1 MSSELTSV
9 VNLNRLKD
17 SIGPSAMRLGQR
29 LGVEAVSLFVGRLAQ
44 CLESPARD
52 RHSYIWRAAIEDH
65 EQDSSD
71 HSVQSTFVDLVRDC
85 ALGAISEGNPEVAAA
100 VVKLLLNSELVTVV
114 RIGLYVC
121 GEHYGPPAVSTA
133 FWESFKP
140 EWLSDVEYWHETYW
154 LVKKAFSRFNAAE
167 RKRFLEAVDSLYK
180 LGPDGALSDEVDV
193 EQRRDI
199 LGAAAGNGDVEIDRM
214 YGELVKQ
221 LGEPRSHPDFHTYM
235 EVSGWSG
242 EHSPLR
248 IESLLS
254 MSDDELFAYL
264 RSFKPEPTR
273 WDGPTYRGL
282 ASQLA
287 AAVRASEDGFSKRT
301 AQFVDMPRPYQHGL
315 LSGLRDRLTQDK
327 REIDWDAT
335 VGLIESIVGSPG
347 FQVDANAPLPDGF
360 EPNTQ
365 WVIGDIAMLV
375 KSGVH
380 GDKLPKELVVRLVNA
395 LIKVLDLTQPTSPTD
410 VDDAVSHAINSSR
423 GKTLEAL
430 ITASMAVGRVGLDPA
445 FAWSLVEG
453 RLNAE
458 LAASEVGQNGDF
470 AALAGMYC
478 PGLHFLNPQWVE
490 GNFDRIFSKSNDT
503 AWRCAA
509 HGFAYQTQVYK
520 WLYRK
525 LVDGGHLGRMVAGD
539 AVPKSAHEKAIQFVA
554 VAYLNGDEPLTG
566 TGLLATF
573 ITEIRAQE
581 LSKICWFFWTLR
593 GKNGAPSPH
602 ALKILDFWQRV
613 AQVIRDRGRANPEL
627 QSDLI
632 YLAPFVAKL
641 EPPIVQVWSEA
652 APFADVNHHGYIL
665 LEYLAVHVKES
676 PDGVAHIFDEALKG
690 FRPVFQEEDLVA
702 IVKGLA
708 AAGRMDKAQAYCHQ
722 YGQLNPPMLRTL
734 YEELRAADRKAN
746 S

>member
-44 CLESPARD
+44 CLESPAKD
-52 RHSYIWRAAIEDH
+52 RHSYIWRSAIEDH

-71 HSVQSTFVDLVRDC
+71 HSVQSTFVDLVRDS
-85 ALGAISEGNPEVAAA
+85 ALGAISEGNPEVASA

-167 RKRFLEAVDSLYK
+167 RNRFLEAVNSLRK

-199 LGAAAGNGDVEIDRM
+199 LGAAAGNGDAEIDGM
-214 YGELVKQ
+214 YGELVKR

-235 EVSGWSG
+235 EASGWLG
-242 EHSPLR
+242 EHSPLTT
-248 IESLLS
+248 ESLLA
-254 MSDDELFAYL
+254 MADDELFAYL
-264 RSFKPEPTR
+264 RSFKPEHTR
-273 WDGPTYRGL
+273 WDGPTFRGL

-301 AQFVDMPRPYQHGL
+301 ARFVEMPRPYQHGL

-347 FQVDANAPLPDGF
+347 FQVDANAPVPDGF

-375 KSGVH
+375 KSGVQ
-380 GDKLPKELVVRLVNA
+380 GDKLPVELVVRLVNA
-395 LIKVLDLTQPTSPTD
+395 LIKVLEVTPSTSPND

-430 ITASMAVGRVGLDPA
+430 ITTSMAVGRVGADPA

-453 RLNAE
+453 RFNAE

-470 AALAGMYC
+470 ASLAGMYC

-490 GNFDRIFSKSNDT
+490 DNFDRIFSKSNDS

-509 HGFAYQTQVYK
+509 HGFSYQTQVYK

-525 LVDGGHLGRMVAGD
+525 LTDGGHLERMVAGD
-539 AVPKSAHEKAIQFVA
+539 AVPKNAHEKAVQFVA

-602 ALKILDFWQRV
+602 SPKILEFWQRV
-613 AQVIRDRGRANPEL
+613 AQVIRDRGLAYPEL
-627 QSDLI
+627 QSDLS

-652 APFADVNHHGYIL
+652 APFADVKHHGHIL
-665 LEYLAVHVKES
+665 LEYLAAHVKES
-676 PDGVAHIFDEALKG
+676 PDEVAHIFDVALKG

-708 AAGRMDKAQAYCHQ
+708 EAGRVDKAQAYCHQ
-722 YGQLNPPMLRTL
+722 YGQLTPPMLKTL
-734 YEELRAADRKAN
+734 YEELRAAERKA
-746 S
+746 SS